1 MGRVFWVLSYR
12 PWLSRTQLPA
22 AGSRRGGRRAPVI
35 SGPFSRP
42 QVNVMIQRSA
52 RLRVGAAKAKVVAAC
67 RAAVKANNMT
77 DLFRHL
83 STGGA

>member
-1 MGRVFWVLSYR
+1 
-12 PWLSRTQLPA
+12 
-22 AGSRRGGRRAPVI
+22 
-35 SGPFSRP
+35 
-42 QVNVMIQRSA
+42 MIQRSA

-83 STGGA
+83 STGGGA